1 MKFEH
6 GLAIFTLS
14 IRAFLRAD
22 LKTFCA
28 FFGKSADTF
37 PVRKKQHN
45 FTSSI
50 GFHKIFAKSG
60 HVFTNLTDIP
70 EIAIINVNCCAYFL
84 YNLQYVPVENSG
96 AQKNDEISCFRHVPE
111 QKEGWKNFG
120 KCEMAQE
127 NRCDLA
133 GGAPVRHHSAAAC
146 RRRTGIRHRTR
157 HCRCSCS

>member
-1 MKFEH
+1 MKSEH

-60 HVFTNLTDIP
+60 HVFTNLTNIP
-70 EIAIINVNCCAYFL
+70 EIAIINENCCAYFL

-146 RRRTGIRHRTR
+146 RRRTGIWHRTR
-157 HCRCSCS
+157 HCRCSCG